1 MGRGGGVKEE
11 QRYYILD
18 SDDIPLLERFGN
30 RIHRATTE
38 LSIHEKG
45 RDNTR
50 FKLTEQEIKNYD
62 ERFWPFAVPVEGG
75 ANQ

>member
-1 MGRGGGVKEE
+1 MGRGEEVKEE

-18 SDDIPLLERFGN
+18 SDDIPLLERVGN

-45 RDNTR
+45 RDDTR
-50 FKLTEQEIKNYD
+50 FKLTEQEIKKYD
-62 ERFWPFAVPVEGG
+62 ERFLLFAVPVEGG
-75 ANQ
+75 AN